1 MLTGIHMHVCAHTHT
16 TYTQRGTVV
25 SSAYLWLQIKRRLG
39 KASQTKHIQMDHIF
53 LQTAKIGFSFLV
65 PVCGSLVPYH
75 DPVIIPE
82 GRSSQGRQGGDEN
95 YKKAL

>member
-1 MLTGIHMHVCAHTHT
+1 
-16 TYTQRGTVV
+16 
-25 SSAYLWLQIKRRLG
+25 
-39 KASQTKHIQMDHIF
+39 MDHIF
-53 LQTAKIGFSFLV
+53 LQTAKIGFSFLI